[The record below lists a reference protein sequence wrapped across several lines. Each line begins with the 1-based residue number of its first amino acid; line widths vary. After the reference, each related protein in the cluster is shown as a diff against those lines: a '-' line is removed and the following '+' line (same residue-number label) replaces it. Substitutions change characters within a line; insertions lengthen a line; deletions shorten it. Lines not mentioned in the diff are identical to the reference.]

1 MEKIVSLL
9 QEIFPFQS
17 SPAVSEKM
25 EVSMTTSVESGP
37 PSDQSTV
44 VDKAELVESRPDPL
58 DTSSSS
64 DQFNT
69 SDLRV
74 RHSLVLYR

>member
-1 MEKIVSLL
+1 M
-9 QEIFPFQS
+9 IFFQT
-17 SPAVSEKM
+17 SPVASEKM
-25 EVSMTTSVESGP
+25 EVSMTTSLESGP

-44 VDKAELVESRPDPL
+44 VDKGEIGDSRQDPL

-69 SDLRV
+69 SDLKV
-74 RHSLVLYR
+74 RYIVRKGNCYQCHLS

>member
-1 MEKIVSLL
+1 M
-9 QEIFPFQS
+9 
-17 SPAVSEKM
+17 ASEKM
-25 EVSMTTSVESGP
+25 EVSMTTSLESGP

-44 VDKAELVESRPDPL
+44 VDRAEVPL

-69 SDLRV
+69 SDLKV
-74 RHSLVLYR
+74 NTGNSVG